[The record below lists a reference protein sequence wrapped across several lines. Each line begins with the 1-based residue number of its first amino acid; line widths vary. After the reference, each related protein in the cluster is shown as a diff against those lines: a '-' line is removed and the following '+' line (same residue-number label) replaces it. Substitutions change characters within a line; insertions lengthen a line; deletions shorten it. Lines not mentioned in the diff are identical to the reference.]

1 MITNTKS
8 KPNKR
13 VFNILSR
20 LFLPVLV
27 SSLSLMLLAPSFSL
41 KAQERVKSLSIRQF
55 EIEEAIRNGLK
66 YYLEPKDYVL
76 RVKLFGEERSVSMA
90 NETLPGFGQLNA
102 PSSTSGAKYWQI
114 ARMRVDLVMHKEVSP
129 SVNSYIGEIVPIL
142 SGLDYERGDELI
154 FVPILPSEAFP
165 ELLNRPA
172 GTEGLPDPMATA
184 VAEDDKTKEGEQSEA
199 ELAAAEA
206 ERLLQEEPF
215 WLRMSD
221 IEIILAGML
230 LFLILLFFWVLWK
243 LKKVKEFSTVQ
254 SGYPALMPP
263 NMQTPQLPEAHQQGF
278 VSIPDPHN
286 NLVESNGHPEY
297 KVNGTVVNEENERLV
312 QEIIKQ
318 LVGRDDWKQELVL
331 EMSRDKQSMEML
343 THLISTLGMSA
354 SRTLFAGIIP
364 QKTYLELEKL
374 AEETVLSAEDANVV
388 LKDVQKFLLTKQLTD
403 PEQNETNP
411 FGFMDQLTTSQ
422 IGFLIK
428 DEPAKIKAFVI
439 VRMESEEA
447 AELLRE
453 LAKDERTKVALEMG
467 KLHELPLDLVEKIG
481 YNLAEKARHVP
492 DEGTVGVDGVKFM
505 ADVLSDL
512 DNTTRE
518 ELIKGLRTS
527 DIKMSENIESNC
539 FIFESLP
546 DVPKDIL
553 LEVVRKLQPDS
564 VITAISGSTTKIKEA
579 AIMCFPEKSR
589 SALVSSLKTKTP
601 ELEEIRQA
609 RKLFTVSM
617 RDMADAGRLDLKDVN
632 SKFSKRNTPT
642 EAEATA

>member
-1 MITNTKS
+1 MITKTTS
-8 KPNKR
+8 KPNTRIYKMLR
-13 VFNILSR
+13 GFFLS
-20 LFLPVLV
+20 VLV
-27 SSLSLMLLAPSFSL
+27 SNFILILLAPAHSL
-41 KAQERVKSLSIRQF
+41 QAQERVKSLSIRQF

-66 YYLEPKDYVL
+66 YYLETKDYVL

-90 NETLPGFGQLNA
+90 NETLPGFGQLNS

-114 ARMRVDLVMHKEVSP
+114 TRMRVDLVMHKEVSP

-154 FVPILPSEAFP
+154 FVPILPSEPFP
-165 ELLNRPA
+165 EQFDKPA
-172 GTEGLPDPMATA
+172 GTEGLPDPMAKA
-184 VAEDDKTKEGEQSEA
+184 VTEDEEGEKKLKA
-199 ELAAAEA
+199 DPAAE
-206 ERLLQEEPF
+206 ESEKKLEEEPF

-221 IEIILAGML
+221 IEKILAGML

-243 LKKVKEFSTVQ
+243 LKKVKEVSTEQ

-263 NMQTPQLPEAHQQGF
+263 NMQTPQLPSSAQQGF
-278 VSIPDPHN
+278 VSIPDPLDK
-286 NLVESNGHPEY
+286 LVERNGHPEY
-297 KVNGTVVNEENERLV
+297 QVNGAMINEENERLV

-318 LVGRDDWKQELVL
+318 LVGRDDWKQELVH

-354 SRTLFAGIIP
+354 SRTLFAGTIP

-374 AEETVLSAEDANVV
+374 SEEAVLSPEDANAV

-403 PEQNETNP
+403 PEQNATNP

-428 DEPAKIKAFVI
+428 EEPAKIKAFVI

-447 AELLRE
+447 AEILRLLP
-453 LAKDERTKVALEMG
+453 KDERTKVALEMG
-467 KLHELPLDLVEKIG
+467 NLHELPLELVEKIG

-492 DEGTVGVDGVKFM
+492 DEGTVGVDGVKFI

-512 DNTTRE
+512 DHTTRE
-518 ELIKGLRTS
+518 ELINGLRTS

-601 ELEEIRQA
+601 DIEEIRSA
-609 RKLFTVSM
+609 RKLFTQSM
-617 RDMADAGRLDLKDVN
+617 RDMADAGRLDLKEVN
-632 SKFSKRNTPT
+632 SKFAQRNIPT
-642 EAEATA
+642 EAAA

>member
-1 MITNTKS
+1 MITLTKS

-13 VFNILSR
+13 IFKILSR

-27 SSLSLMLLAPSFSL
+27 SSLSLMLLAPSFTL
-41 KAQERVKSLSIRQF
+41 KAQERVKSLSVRQF

-172 GTEGLPDPMATA
+172 GTEGLPDPMAQA
-184 VAEDDKTKEGEQSEA
+184 VAEDDKTKEGEESEA

-230 LFLILLFFWVLWK
+230 LFMILLFFWVLWK
-243 LKKVKEFSTVQ
+243 LKKVKEISTEK
-254 SGYPALMPP
+254 SEYPALMPP
-263 NMQTPQLPEAHQQGF
+263 NMQTPQLPAAHQQGF
-278 VSIPDPHN
+278 VSIPDTQN
-286 NLVESNGHPEY
+286 NLLQSNGHPEY
-297 KVNGTVVNEENERLV
+297 KVNGTMVNEENERLV

-374 AEETVLSAEDANVV
+374 AEETVLSAEDANGV

-447 AELLRE
+447 AEILRLLP
-453 LAKDERTKVALEMG
+453 KDERTKVALEMG
-467 KLHELPLDLVEKIG
+467 NLHELPLELVEKIG

-518 ELIKGLRTS
+518 ELINGLRTS

-601 ELEEIRQA
+601 EIEEIRQA

-617 RDMADAGRLDLKDVN
+617 RDMADAGKLDLKDVN
-632 SKFSKRNTPT
+632 SKFSQRNTTAET
-642 EAEATA
+642 EAIA

>member
-1 MITNTKS
+1 MFTNTNS
-8 KPNKR
+8 KPKR
-13 VFNILSR
+13 LTFKIIR
-20 LFLPVLV
+20 RFLLTV
-27 SSLSLMLLAPSFSL
+27 SITSLSLILLAPIFSV
-41 KAQERVKSLSIRQF
+41 KAQERVKSLNIRQF

-76 RVKLFGEERSVSMA
+76 RVKLIGEERSVSMA

-102 PSSTSGAKYWQI
+102 PSITSGAKYWQI
-114 ARMRVDLVMHKEVSP
+114 TRMRVDLVMHKEVSP

-154 FVPILPSEAFP
+154 FVPILPSEPFP
-165 ELLNRPA
+165 EQLENPS
-172 GTEGLPDPMATA
+172 ESQGLPDPMKEAL
-184 VAEDDKTKEGEQSEA
+184 AEDAKTKESDQSESA
-199 ELAAAEA
+199 LDKAEA
-206 ERLLQEEPF
+206 DKLLQEEPF

-221 IEIILAGML
+221 IEKVLGGML
-230 LFLILLFFWVLWK
+230 LFLIVMFFWVLWK
-243 LKKVKEFSTVQ
+243 LKKVKQTSTEHT
-254 SGYPALMPP
+254 GYPALMPP
-263 NMQTPQLPEAHQQGF
+263 NIETAQLPGIHQQGF
-278 VSIPDPHN
+278 VSIPDPQN
-286 NLVESNGHPEY
+286 KLVESNGHPEY
-297 KVNGTVVNEENERLV
+297 NMSSTVINEENERLV

-343 THLISTLGMSA
+343 TQLISTLGMSA

-374 AEETVLSAEDANVV
+374 TEETSLSGEDANAV

-439 VRMESEEA
+439 VRMESEDA

-453 LAKDERTKVALEMG
+453 LSKEERTKVALEMG

-481 YNLAEKARHVP
+481 FNLAEKARRVP
-492 DEGTVGVDGVKFM
+492 DEGTVGVDGVKFI

-518 ELIKGLRTS
+518 ELINGLRTS

-564 VITAISGSTTKIKEA
+564 VITAISGSTTNIKEA

-589 SALVSSLKTKTP
+589 AALVSSLKTKSP
-601 ELEEIRQA
+601 EIEQIRQA

-617 RDMADAGRLDLKDVN
+617 RDMADAGRLDLKEVN
-632 SKFSKRNTPT
+632 SQFSQRNSP
-642 EAEATA
+642 AEAVA